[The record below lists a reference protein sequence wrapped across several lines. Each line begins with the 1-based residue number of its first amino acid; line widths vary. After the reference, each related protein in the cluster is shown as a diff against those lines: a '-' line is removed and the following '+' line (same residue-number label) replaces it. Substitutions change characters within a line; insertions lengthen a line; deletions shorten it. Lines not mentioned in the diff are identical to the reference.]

1 MTTMPPTRR
10 PPDALERWLAAER
23 SGLDDAAEAA
33 LAELL
38 VELPRPA
45 PPPGFAE
52 RVLARVLPS
61 PRRLRPGRLGWSVQG
76 RRAALGLAAAAA
88 LVLSLSPL
96 WLRALAPAVSAALA
110 GRATPVITALLRAAS
125 LSRLLRA
132 GLHAVMAAGQGLA
145 DLAALAGNLLT
156 LVRAVAE
163 PLATPPMAVLAGGCL
178 VVSVIAMRLLYEII
192 QRDRRW
198 VYADPI

>member
-1 MTTMPPTRR
+1 MPHTQP

-23 SGLDDAAEAA
+23 SGLDDDAEAA

-45 PPPGFAE
+45 PPAGFAE
-52 RVLARVLPS
+52 RVLARTLPS
-61 PRRLRPGRLGWSVQG
+61 PHRRWLGRRTWG

-88 LVLSLSPL
+88 ALLSLSPF
-96 WLRALAPAVSAALA
+96 WLPALAPAIS
-110 GRATPVITALLRAAS
+110 ALLGAAS
-125 LSRLLRA
+125 VA
-132 GLHAVMAAGQGLA
+132 GLVQAGFHAAVAAGEGVA
-145 DLAALAGNLLT
+145 ALAALAYKLL
-156 LVRAVAE
+156 LLDRAVAE
-163 PLATPPMAVLAGGCL
+163 PLATTPVAALAGACL
-178 VVSVIAMRLLYEII
+178 LVSALAMRLLYDLI

>member
-1 MTTMPPTRR
+1 MTTMPHTQP
-10 PPDALERWLAAER
+10 PPDAMARWLDAER

-45 PPPGFAE
+45 PPAGFAE
-52 RVLARVLPS
+52 RVLALALPA
-61 PRRLRPGRLGWSVQG
+61 PRRRRLERRAWGW
-76 RRAALGLAAAAA
+76 RAALGLAAAAVM
-88 LVLSLSPL
+88 VLSLASF
-96 WLRALAPAVSAALA
+96 WLPAAARVV
-110 GRATPVITALLRAAS
+110 GTSLRAAS
-125 LSRLLRA
+125 IA
-132 GLHAVMAAGQGLA
+132 GLLQAGIDAIITAGEALA
-145 DLAALAGNLLT
+145 SAALFANKLLL

-163 PLATPPMAVLAGGCL
+163 PLASPPVAVLAGACL
-178 VVSVIAMRLLYEII
+178 LVSVLALRLLYDLV